1 MKLYQIG
8 TVYQGKEGI
17 MRIEIYSQYAKGLDR
32 IEKLKKIYVLYWMHQ
47 LSEEDRKTLRV
58 HPQGNRAKPLTG
70 VFAVR
75 SPMRPNPI
83 GLSCVELV
91 RREGNNLFIKGL
103 DAFNKSPIIDI
114 KSG

>member
-8 TVYQGKEGI
+8 TAYRSKEEI
-17 MRIEIYSQYAKGLDR
+17 MRIEIYPQYVKGLEH
-32 IEKLKKIYVLYWMHQ
+32 IERLKKIYVLYWMHQ

-58 HPQGNRAKPLTG
+58 HPQGNKAKPLTG

-83 GLSCVELV
+83 GLTSVELV
-91 RREGNNLFIKGL
+91 RREDNNLFVKGL
-103 DAFNKSPIIDI
+103 DAFNGSPILDI